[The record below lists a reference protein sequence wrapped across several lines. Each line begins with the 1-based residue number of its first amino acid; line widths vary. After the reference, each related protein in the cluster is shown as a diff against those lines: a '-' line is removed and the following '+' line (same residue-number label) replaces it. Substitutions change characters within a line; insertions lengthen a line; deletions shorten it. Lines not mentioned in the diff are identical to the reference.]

1 MLLIMAVGFLAWS
14 NGAND
19 NFKGVASLFG
29 SRTTSYRT
37 AITWATVTTFA
48 GSLCFAEDKPPG
60 PPPGGPEGKGG
71 RPHANPD
78 EAFKKLDA
86 NSDGGITLD
95 EFKAG
100 PRGQKDPARA
110 EAAYKK
116 IDKDGDGKVT
126 LEEFKTGHPQ
136 RPGGPGGDA
145 PGGKGGKRGK
155 GPGKA

>member
-1 MLLIMAVGFLAWS
+1 MKSLVTPLCALA
-14 NGAND
+14 
-19 NFKGVASLFG
+19 
-29 SRTTSYRT
+29 
-37 AITWATVTTFA
+37 FA

-71 RPHANPD
+71 RPHANPE

-86 NSDGGITLD
+86 NSDGEITLD

-126 LEEFKTGHPQ
+126 LEEFKAGRPQ
-136 RPGGPGGDA
+136 KPGGPGGDA

-155 GPGKA
+155 GPEKA